1 MTSFIVSMFVLGLV
15 TSLHCVSMCGP
26 LVLTYAV
33 KGTEDASLLRRMVPH
48 VSYQGAKIVSYM
60 LVGLLM
66 GWIGSLLD
74 LEGIRT
80 YVMFVAGAFMIVL
93 GLGMTG
99 RFPWA
104 LRLTPRPPRWLMKAI
119 GSLRRKATADA
130 ADDGSSLATPIMF
143 GLLTGLLP
151 CAPLMSAQ
159 LTAATSGSALLG
171 MAGMAAFALG
181 TAPLM
186 IAFGTTASLIPHQW
200 KERMMVLLAVVVI
213 LFGFVFIDRGL
224 KLTGAPV
231 NSGVIKT
238 ALVGAPEASKDS
250 EFRRGDDG
258 VAEVDVV
265 IENTRFVPDTVSI
278 PVDEPVRLVVD
289 RREASSCS
297 DQLAIPQL
305 GILKDLAPNAVTVVE
320 IPATK
325 SGSYTL
331 TCGMGMMSGTLV
343 AGAAGGGGSSPIPWV
358 LLAGAALGSALYV
371 SRRRDVR
378 VKEQADRRAKKQ
390 ASAPGSVMGFTPV
403 EFILLVVAVIVA
415 LYAGSMLGGLIG

>member
-1 MTSFIVSMFVLGLV
+1 MTSFIASMFVLGLV

-60 LVGLLM
+60 LVGLFM
-66 GWIGSLLD
+66 GWIGSLFD

-80 YVMFVAGAFMIVL
+80 YVMFLAGAFMIVL

-104 LRLTPRPPRWLMKAI
+104 LRLTPRPPQWLMKAI
-119 GSLRRKATADA
+119 GNLRRKATSDA

-186 IAFGTTASLIPHQW
+186 IAFGTTASLIPRDW
-200 KERMMVLLAVVVI
+200 KERMMLVLAVVVI
-213 LFGFVFIDRGL
+213 LFGFMFIDRGL

-231 NSGVIKT
+231 NSGVIRT
-238 ALVGAPEASKDS
+238 ALVGGPKASEDAK
-250 EFRRGDDG
+250 FRRGEDG
-258 VAEVDVV
+258 VVEIDLV
-265 IENTRFVPDTVSI
+265 IQNTRFVPSTVQI
-278 PVDEPVRLVVD
+278 PADEPVRLIVD

-297 DQLAIPQL
+297 DQIAVPQL

-343 AGAAGGGGSSPIPWV
+343 AGAGGAGGGSALPWV
-358 LLAGAALGSALYV
+358 ALAALSAGGAFYIA
-371 SRRRDVR
+371 RRRDARRNVR
-378 VKEQADRRAKKQ
+378 IKGRSKAQVA
-390 ASAPGSVMGFTPV
+390 GGVMGFTPV
-403 EFILLVVAVIVA
+403 EFILLVAAVIVA
-415 LYAGSMLGGLIG
+415 LYAGTMLGGLIG